1 MNSNRDM
8 LPGETMFDYLKRK
21 KKNMLEK
28 TINRS
33 KCKENEVFDTSFRH
47 NDSMDGLQVTK
58 RN

>member
-1 MNSNRDM
+1 M